1 MTKLTN
7 PETETQ
13 EAIGIASETPET
25 PLPDF
30 ELETFFPTG
39 CVSFIPTSHGLFQRF
54 TSAITA

>member
-30 ELETFFPTG
+30 ELETFFVHLRPVRWIG
-39 CVSFIPTSHGLFQRF
+39 R
-54 TSAITA
+54 